1 MRGLL
6 SKRGLSQHE
15 RKAHPEQYVPTVNRR
30 GWSEDECVL
39 VAREEIRLVRVA
51 RAKGVTGSVN
61 VNADLCRVFPHRSM
75 DSVK

>member
-1 MRGLL
+1 
-6 SKRGLSQHE
+6 
-15 RKAHPEQYVPTVNRR
+15 
-30 GWSEDECVL
+30 

-51 RAKGVTGSVN
+51 RAKGVTGRVN